1 MGAASIG
8 AGIAEKIAMLA
19 AKPAAG
25 KVVNAGIAGA
35 ERIAASPVAQKA
47 AGLGVAAKD
56 IVNRNAGV
64 AAGAGTA
71 GAMLMDG
78 AVVHSNNANINSN
91 EQAMMQQETQIEPVG
106 RGLVRIHTKN
116 QKLAQILAQFQP
128 NPDVNDDG
136 SATFTLNAGEFA
148 RAQQAV
154 GGMK

>member
-1 MGAASIG
+1 MGSVG

-19 AKPAAG
+19 AKPGVG

-35 ERIAASPVAQKA
+35 ERIAASPIAQKA
-47 AGLGVAAKD
+47 GNFAAGAKD
-56 IVNRNAGV
+56 LMNQNAGV

-78 AVVHSNNANINSN
+78 AVVHSNNANIRAN
-91 EQAMMQQETQIEPVG
+91 EEAQMQQETHIEPVG

-128 NPDVNDDG
+128 NPDMNEDG

-154 GGMK
+154 GGVR